1 MAKFKHK
8 NGGICEVFSLD
19 NIEKL
24 GKDSNYTRI
33 DGVKANIKPKH
44 SQEDKSTINTE
55 AVSESG
61 K

>member
-19 NIEKL
+19 NIEKFS
-24 GKDSNYTRI
+24 KDSNYTRI
-33 DGVKANIKPKH
+33 DAVKANNKPKH
-44 SQEDKSTINTE
+44 SQEDKPTINIET
-55 AVSESG
+55 VSESG